1 MQPEHTDFDDA
12 ISDNAVLQHLSC
24 NPEFFVDNEDI
35 LTRLRVP
42 HASGT
47 AVSLIEKQVS
57 VLRGKCFH
65 LEKSLRDLIAVA
77 RENENLHE
85 RLHTLIQEIITA
97 PSLNDIVELTRTSL
111 KDNFNAEH
119 VHIMLIAAP
128 PKRSS
133 RQSSAAK
140 SGKSGET
147 RTGKSTGKAP
157 GKLDKVAG
165 ATVVRHTDKRVRQFA
180 DVFAR
185 GGTLCGLPSE
195 KQLLAMVGADH
206 ADVASAA
213 IIPLHFGRKLG
224 VVMLTSRDESRFGVG
239 KGVMFLN
246 QMGELLSRRIHS
258 YAAHSQA
265 VAK

>member
-1 MQPEHTDFDDA
+1 MQPEQTDFDDV

-24 NPEFFVDNEDI
+24 NPEFFVDNQDI
-35 LTRLRVP
+35 LTRLLVP
-42 HASGT
+42 HASGN
-47 AVSLIEKQVS
+47 AISLIEKQVS
-57 VLRGKCFH
+57 VLRGKCIH

-77 RENENLHE
+77 RENENLHL

-97 PSLNDIVELTRTSL
+97 PSLNNIVELTQTSL

-128 PKRSS
+128 PRRSS
-133 RQSSAAK
+133 RKSAA
-140 SGKSGET
+140 GKSGET
-147 RTGKSTGKAP
+147 IKGKSTARAP
-157 GKLDKVAG
+157 GKLEKVAG
-165 ATVVRHTDKRVRQFA
+165 ATVVRHSDKRIRQFA
-180 DVFAR
+180 DVFA
-185 GGTLCGLPSE
+185 GGSTLCGLPSD
-195 KQLLAMVGADH
+195 KQLLAMVGEDH

-224 VVMLTSRDESRFGVG
+224 VVMLTSRDESRFGSG

-258 YAAHSQA
+258 YTALSQA
-265 VAK
+265 AGK